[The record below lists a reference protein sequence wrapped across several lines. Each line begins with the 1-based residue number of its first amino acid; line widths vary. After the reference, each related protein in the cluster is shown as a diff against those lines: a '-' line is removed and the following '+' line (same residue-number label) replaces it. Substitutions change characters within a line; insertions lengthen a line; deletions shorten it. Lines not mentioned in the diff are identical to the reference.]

1 MCVREKIQK
10 DFNFTKEGEVSI
22 YRNSGKDKVVP
33 VEVYTTK
40 IKHNAVDGL
49 NNFKDLYEKK

>member
-22 YRNSGKDKVVP
+22 YRNSCKNRAVP

-40 IKHNAVDGL
+40 IKHNVVDGL
-49 NNFKDLYEKK
+49 NNFFKVFF

>member
-22 YRNSGKDKVVP
+22 YRNNGINRQ
-33 VEVYTTK
+33 YK
-40 IKHNAVDGL
+40 INESDYGG
-49 NNFKDLYEKK
+49 N